1 MTDDTDASERP
12 AHLKREADVL
22 ADIASDLHG
31 HVSALS
37 TILARMRSEHPAG
50 DSPQNYEDI
59 ENDLTRIRTS
69 LDEISPSAP
78 PV

>member
-1 MTDDTDASERP
+1 MTDDTDGSERP

-22 ADIASDLHG
+22 ADIASELHG

-37 TILARMRSEHPAG
+37 TILARMRREHPAG

-59 ENDLTRIRTS
+59 EDDLTRIKTS